1 MLAELTLIGRV
12 GRDAELRYTPSGT
25 PVASFS
31 LATSKKKKGAD
42 GKPQDV
48 TTWFRISAW
57 GQIGEFVSQYCLKG
71 AVVAVQ
77 GELDC
82 DPATGGPK
90 LFKRA
95 DGSASAAFDVVAAK
109 IRMVKFVN
117 DVNEA
122 EEEVPF

>member
-31 LATSKKKKGAD
+31 LATNRKKKGAD
-42 GKPQDV
+42 GQPQDI
-48 TTWFRISAW
+48 TTWFRVTAW
-57 GQIGEFVSQYCLKG
+57 GQLGEFVSQYCLKG

-95 DGSASAAFDVVAAK
+95 DGSAGAAFDVVAAK
-109 IRMVKFVN
+109 IRMVK
-117 DVNEA
+117 
-122 EEEVPF
+122 